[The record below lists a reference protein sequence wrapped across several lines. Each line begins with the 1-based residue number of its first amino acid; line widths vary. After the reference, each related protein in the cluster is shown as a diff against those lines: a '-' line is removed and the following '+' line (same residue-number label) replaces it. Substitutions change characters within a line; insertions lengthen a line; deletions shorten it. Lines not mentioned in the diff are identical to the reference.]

1 MYIDIKSI
9 PKFYKVQKSIS
20 LWLVVNTL
28 HSNVLVLAGHSV
40 EAQNSKL
47 HSTLKRRPPPAPLSV
62 FFLETLT
69 PSYPVSTWS
78 TSMTCAVHPPGNPS
92 SQV

>member
-1 MYIDIKSI
+1 MYIGIKSI

-47 HSTLKRRPPPAPLSV
+47 HSTLKRRPPPRPPKCIL
-62 FFLETLT
+62 
-69 PSYPVSTWS
+69 
-78 TSMTCAVHPPGNPS
+78 PGNPYAKLPSVDVVDVDDLRCS
-92 SQV
+92 SAR

>member
-1 MYIDIKSI
+1 MYIDIKTI

-47 HSTLKRRPPPAPLSV
+47 HSTLKRTPPPKCIL
-62 FFLETLT
+62 
-69 PSYPVSTWS
+69 
-78 TSMTCAVHPPGNPS
+78 PGNPYAKLPSVDVVDVDDLRCS
-92 SQV
+92 SAR